1 MTTDVNVWMATM
13 ETIVRNKMTATLVI
27 IVQMGQHVLMGATS
41 THVTVLMVT
50 KEITMRNKMTCSP
63 ATIVPVEAPVLI
75 NMAIILA
82 AAHHLGLECTA
93 NVLKNDMQFICYCI
107 HYDISESKRL
117 N

>member
-13 ETIVRNKMTATLVI
+13 ETIVRNKMTATLMI

-107 HYDISESKRL
+107 HYDISQSKRL